1 MTVVIT
7 TVVAFSGEF
16 ALKEVFYSL
25 LHQYLSAI
33 HTGTLENDDG
43 KQTFLKQRGERG
55 KGLRPSSYNFTF

>member
-16 ALKEVFYSL
+16 ALKESFYSL

-43 KQTFLKQRGERG
+43 KQTF
-55 KGLRPSSYNFTF
+55 